1 MAYTRDYVD
10 ASKLRDQYLNI
21 VYGNYY
27 VKLGRCTGT
36 ILGAIHSAYNFPAGA
51 QIAVDI
57 MAKWQQGHQFHYVFS
72 ETDNF
77 SCNFLYVR
85 LLADRLGVK
94 MSESF
99 HLYSGKVNREYDH
112 RPATAT
118 LHQLNVAV
126 SVNRPGALQGIDV
139 DRVLYSMVFGYV
151 QPIFQCFHGLAKI
164 IGI

>member
-10 ASKLRDQYLNI
+10 ALKLRDQYLNI

-57 MAKWQQGHQFHYVFS
+57 MAKWQPGHRFHYVFS
-72 ETDNF
+72 ETDSF

-85 LLADRLGVK
+85 LLADHLGVE
-94 MSESF
+94 MSKSF
-99 HLYSGKVNREYDH
+99 HLYFGKVNREYDH
-112 RPATAT
+112 RPATVT
-118 LHQLNVAV
+118 LHKLNLAMRAN
-126 SVNRPGALQGIDV
+126 SPGALQGSDV
-139 DRVLYSMVFGYV
+139 DRFLYSMVFGYV
-151 QPIFQCFHGLAKI
+151 QRMFQCFHGRSKAYP
-164 IGI
+164 